1 MSEEVHEFTPAG
13 RIKRPA
19 YSKVAQWVKVAWD
32 GVDIEKI
39 KKSFKCCGISI
50 AKDGTEDDM
59 IFDYDLLNNENE
71 NSYDEVIE
79 DNVYDNDIIDNYEN
93 SWN

>member
-1 MSEEVHEFTPAG
+1 
-13 RIKRPA
+13 
-19 YSKVAQWVKVAWD
+19 
-32 GVDIEKI
+32 
-39 KKSFKCCGISI
+39 
-50 AKDGTEDDM
+50 M

>member
-1 MSEEVHEFTPAG
+1 MSEEVHEFTPTG

-19 YSKVAQWVKVAWD
+19 YNKVAQQIKVTWD

-39 KKSFKCCGISI
+39 KKSFKYCSISI
-50 AKDGTEDDM
+50 AKDGTEDDL

-79 DNVYDNDIIDNYEN
+79 DNIYDNDIINNYEN
-93 SWN
+93 SQN

>member
-1 MSEEVHEFTPAG
+1 MSEEVYEFTPAE

-19 YSKVAQWVKVAWD
+19 YSKVAQWVKVAWN
-32 GVDIEKI
+32 GVDIGKI
-39 KKSFKCCGISI
+39 KKSSKCYSISI
-50 AKDGTEDDM
+50 AKDGTKDDL

-79 DNVYDNDIIDNYEN
+79 DNIYDNDIIDNYEN